1 MFIRNRSREPQGHD
15 CSMKSTIRN
24 LITASLV
31 CGTASLM
38 TTTAWAA
45 DASAGKAVYAAKC
58 KSCHGADGTP
68 SAGMAKAMGIKPMG
82 DPSIQAKSDDDLK
95 ASIGKGMGKMKPQ
108 PVSGA
113 DMDNVVAAIRT
124 MK

>member
-1 MFIRNRSREPQGHD
+1 
-15 CSMKSTIRN
+15 MKATIRN

-38 TTTAWAA
+38 TTAVWAA
-45 DASAGKAVYAAKC
+45 DAAAGKAIYSAKC
-58 KSCHGADGTP
+58 KSCHGAEGTP

-82 DPSIQAKSDDDLK
+82 DPAIQGKSDDDLK
-95 ASIGKGMGKMKPQ
+95 VSITKGVGKMKAQ

-113 DMDNVVAAIRT
+113 DLDNVVAAIRT

>member
-1 MFIRNRSREPQGHD
+1 
-15 CSMKSTIRN
+15 MKPTIRN
-24 LITASLV
+24 LITACLV

-38 TTTAWAA
+38 TTAAWAA
-45 DASAGKAVYAAKC
+45 DAAAGKAVYSAKC
-58 KSCHGADGTP
+58 KNCHGAEGTP

-82 DPSIQAKSDDDLK
+82 DPSIQGKSDDDIK
-95 ASIGKGMGKMKPQ
+95 TSITKGFGKMKAQ

-113 DMDNVVAAIRT
+113 DLDNVVAAIRT

>member
-1 MFIRNRSREPQGHD
+1 
-15 CSMKSTIRN
+15 MKATIRN
-24 LITASLV
+24 FITACLF
-31 CGTASLM
+31 CGSACLM
-38 TTTAWAA
+38 TTGAWAA
-45 DASAGKAVYAAKC
+45 DAAAGKAVFSAKC

-95 ASIGKGMGKMKPQ
+95 VSITKGVGKMKAQ
-108 PVSGA
+108 SVSGA
-113 DMDNVVAAIRT
+113 DLDNVVAAIRT